1 MFRVETDPVDLSSDG
16 GGLSLCEMV
25 VGMVRD
31 GEFRGGGLSGDHFLV
46 V

>member
-1 MFRVETDPVDLSSDG
+1 MFRVKTDPMDLSSDG

-25 VGMVRD
+25 VGMVSD
-31 GEFRGGGLSGDHFLV
+31 GEFSEGGLFGDHFLV